1 MKTKRQ
7 LIKDLQDEYAQ
18 CRAQAKSIAN
28 DYLQY
33 ICEKY
38 PDFGTLHKLKQQIEF
53 KIMRNKYECAE
64 KIQQEVNQLNT
75 QLNSINELY
84 FKFAKEHNIETSRFE
99 PKHSCP
105 ICEDYGYVNHKMCNC
120 FRTQLNR
127 LLNKQNI
134 TRNLSSWDKSIT
146 LDIERDKIQQR
157 LKQWSKIYPDTNI
170 STILLL
176 GTPGTGKTFNLECI
190 TSELISRDIGVIF
203 TTAFEFNEQCRK
215 YHCSQD
221 NVLTDF
227 IDTEVLIIDDLGSE
241 PMLNNVT
248 VEYLYNIIDSRQR
261 YNKATLISSNLGLNT
276 LLSRYGERTFSR
288 LNNINLGLTI
298 NVLGDDLRRT
308 RLRRNNDTN
317 N

>member
-1 MKTKRQ
+1 M
-7 LIKDLQDEYAQ
+7 Y
-18 CRAQAKSIAN
+18 
-28 DYLQY
+28 
-33 ICEKY
+33 
-38 PDFGTLHKLKQQIEF
+38 KLKKEIEF
-53 KIMRNKYECAE
+53 KLLRTRFQCPE
-64 KIQQEVNQLNT
+64 KVKEVNDRLNI
-75 QLNSINELY
+75 QLNSINQEY
-84 FKFAKEHNIETSRFE
+84 FKLAKDNNIDTSRFE
-99 PKHSCP
+99 PQYSCQ
-105 ICEDYGYVNHKMCNC
+105 ICNDYGYVNHKMCNC
-120 FRTQLNR
+120 FRTKLNR

-134 TRNLSSWDKSIT
+134 TRNLSSWDKSIN
-146 LDIERDKIQQR
+146 LDIDRDKIQQR

-190 TSELISRDIGVIF
+190 TSDLISRDIGVIF

-261 YNKATLISSNLGLNT
+261 YNKATLISSNLELNT